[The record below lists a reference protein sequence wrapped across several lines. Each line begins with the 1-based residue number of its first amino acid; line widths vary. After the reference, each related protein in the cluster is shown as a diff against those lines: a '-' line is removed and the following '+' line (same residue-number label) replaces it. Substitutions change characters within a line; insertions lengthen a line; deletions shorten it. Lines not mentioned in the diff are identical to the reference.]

1 MQKTCY
7 QELVERVVN
16 EGNKLLFCTMINELF
31 PMFAKRGYSLEEFC
45 DWYKIVF
52 ETYKLIMENGDL
64 SLNAV
69 KEIARK
75 QFDMPIPSYRLTE
88 DEIRTIYESEEFG
101 AGTSGVLYE
110 YSDSR
115 GLKDV
120 RLYPAMKIPC
130 CEGGRQDV
138 LVVFS
143 GHPES
148 ATIAAQAFYKYVRRH
163 RQLPYGIMF
172 LGLEDN
178 QNMTEFNPKFKLRK
192 NSEYRM
198 YMRQMLA
205 LGISKDLC
213 GKLLMTPNDTSTAG
227 NIELIADTLRK
238 YDLHDVN
245 LICVT
250 YPLYQ
255 LRVASELPF
264 GLRKL
269 GITDA
274 WVRIAEVPIKPT
286 KPTRKITDATQVF
299 AMREFSYDQAEFQ
312 LADLSLA
319 NGVAH
324 LFREHGKNRF
334 AIPGLVEGKYPR
346 QFKSLAPL
354 FLAYSYPNVMKEL
367 IGTDEMVSSVLKIIR
382 TLMLDAHDTGVSG
395 EAQDVQQVMNTIHTA
410 EVMVLEGL
418 VSEEIIRKGAMMNS
432 GDFLQALCK
441 FYDSIE

>member
-16 EGNKLLFCTMINELF
+16 EGDNLLFCTMMNELF
-31 PMFAKRGYSLEEFC
+31 PRFSQRGHSLEEFS

-52 ETYKLIMENGDL
+52 ETHKLLMENSDL

-75 QFDMPIPSYRLTE
+75 QFNMPVPRYRLTE
-88 DEIRTIYESEEFG
+88 DEIKTIYESEKFG

-110 YSDSR
+110 YFDDKEV
-115 GLKDV
+115 KDV
-120 RLYPAMKIPC
+120 RLYSSMRIPC
-130 CEGGRQDV
+130 CEGGRKDV

-148 ATIAAQAFYKYVRRH
+148 ATIAAQAFYKYVRRY

-192 NSEYRM
+192 SSEYRM

-213 GKLLMTPNDTSTAG
+213 GKLLMKPNDTSTAG

-255 LRVASELPF
+255 LRVATELPF

-269 GITDA
+269 GVTDA

-286 KPTRKITDATQVF
+286 KPVKCLSEAASTF

-324 LFREHGKNRF
+324 LFREHNKTRF
-334 AIPGLVEGKYPR
+334 AVPGLKEGKYPK

-382 TLMLDAHDTGVSG
+382 TLMLDAHDKGASG
-395 EAQDVQQVMNTIHTA
+395 EAQDVQQYMNTIHTA

-418 VSEEIIRKGAMMNS
+418 VSEEIIRKGALMNS
-432 GDFLQALCK
+432 DDFLQALCK